1 MSDRWRCFVAVPIGE
16 ELREA
21 LAGAV
26 EAWRARPDLAGLRW
40 TDPAGWHLTLA
51 FLGATDPDAVP
62 GLVAALDRVAA
73 GHVPMRLATG
83 GAGAFPSKAHARV
96 AWYGVVDPELRLAA
110 LAREV
115 APAVGL
121 EGDARFRA
129 HVTLARARAEPTDL
143 RRWLGEADAPAGEL
157 VVDRLELMR
166 SHLGRGPAHYETLAT
181 LPLGDMRRG

>member
-26 EAWRARPDLAGLRW
+26 EAWRARADLAGLRW

-51 FLGATDPDAVP
+51 FLGPTGSDAIP
-62 GLVAALDRVAA
+62 GLVGALERVAP
-73 GHVPMRLATG
+73 GHAPLRLATG
-83 GAGAFPSKAHARV
+83 GLGAFPSRAHARV
-96 AWYGVVDPELRLAA
+96 AWYGVADPERRLTA

-115 APAVGL
+115 TPAVGL

-129 HVTLARARAEPTDL
+129 HVTLARARSEPIDA
-143 RRWLGEADAPAGEL
+143 RPWLEGAAAPAGEL
-157 VVDRLELMR
+157 VVDRMELMR

-181 LPLGDMRRG
+181 VPLGVLSRG